1 MIQII
6 DLCQASENAQPVF
19 SNLPHEVD
27 HHHIENLTNIDTER
41 LFRFFDLP
49 SVLTGVTGLQVPI
62 RCYCPGSRGWTQ
74 VNKRLEEHFWET
86 ISQQAIGASITG
98 GWPDAPS

>member
-27 HHHIENLTNIDTER
+27 YHHIIDTEQ

-49 SVLTGVTGLQVPI
+49 AVLTGVTGLRVPI
-62 RCYCPGSRGWTQ
+62 RCFRPGSRGWTQ

-86 ISQQAIGASITG
+86 ISQQAIGASITE